1 MAVSGLADG
10 DGGMQH
16 MLIDS
21 LRFALERSECLDGF
35 WSNLD
40 AGDDGTLGI
49 ANSARPFMV
58 AARFSH
64 KPQSTLAVV
73 AGEDAAVSFARSLS
87 AYLGEDKVLRFP
99 ERADLPFDKKH
110 ADLATVARR
119 MEAAHALQ
127 TGRQVVVVTS
137 ARALLRTLPPANA
150 NASTP
155 LSFVCGQELADM
167 PGAQAAGIQ
176 DFDGLIHALESRGF
190 SNTGELDGPGTFC
203 TRGGT
208 VDVYPGNLSFPVRL
222 DFFGDELDAMGFFDP
237 VTQRRTAQRE
247 TCELLPAGEVLS
259 LDGAPISGPPDLALP
274 QVYPQVATAADYL
287 PPNALVAL
295 CDTPRVAD
303 RAKNYL
309 WQLGED
315 ITALLEQGVLT
326 GKHPVFAETW
336 EGLCAALAK
345 RTLLYFDSFTTGSP
359 GVSAV
364 ADRPPAPRLRHQL
377 RGRDRRFTSLSKV

>member
-1 MAVSGLADG
+1 MRGFIERKLRKQARTRMAVSGLADG

-40 AGDDGTLGI
+40 AGNDGTLGI

-110 ADLATVARR
+110 AGLATVARR

-127 TGRQVVVVTS
+127 TGRRVVVVAS
-137 ARALLRTLPPANA
+137 ARALLRTLPPVNA

-176 DFDGLIHALESRGF
+176 DFDDLIHTLESRGF

-222 DFFGDELDAMGFFDP
+222 DFFGDELDEIRRIVPSTGQTISSLQNVDIYP
-237 VTQRRTAQRE
+237 VVE
-247 TCELLPAGEVLS
+247 FSCS
-259 LDGAPISGPPDLALP
+259 KSGLA
-274 QVYPQVATAADYL
+274 
-287 PPNALVAL
+287 
-295 CDTPRVAD
+295 
-303 RAKNYL
+303 RACKKL
-309 WQLGED
+309 
-315 ITALLEQGVLT
+315 
-326 GKHPVFAETW
+326 
-336 EGLCAALAK
+336 AALAGTNPAL
-345 RTLLYFDSFTTGSP
+345 RS
-359 GVSAV
+359 VS
-364 ADRPPAPRLRHQL
+364 
-377 RGRDRRFTSLSKV
+377 

>member
-1 MAVSGLADG
+1 MRMAPFGLADG
-10 DGGMQH
+10 DGGMQR

-64 KPQSTLAVV
+64 KPQTTLAVV

-127 TGRQVVVVTS
+127 TGRQVVVVAS

-167 PGAQAAGIQ
+167 PGAQAAGI
-176 DFDGLIHALESRGF
+176 AR
-190 SNTGELDGPGTFC
+190 
-203 TRGGT
+203 
-208 VDVYPGNLSFPVRL
+208 
-222 DFFGDELDAMGFFDP
+222 
-237 VTQRRTAQRE
+237 
-247 TCELLPAGEVLS
+247 VL
-259 LDGAPISGPPDLALP
+259 
-274 QVYPQVATAADYL
+274 QH
-287 PPNALVAL
+287 
-295 CDTPRVAD
+295 R
-303 RAKNYL
+303 
-309 WQLGED
+309 
-315 ITALLEQGVLT
+315 
-326 GKHPVFAETW
+326 
-336 EGLCAALAK
+336 
-345 RTLLYFDSFTTGSP
+345 
-359 GVSAV
+359 
-364 ADRPPAPRLRHQL
+364 
-377 RGRDRRFTSLSKV
+377 